1 MMKAL
6 GLHACDATAR
16 RPDRAAAGWRR

>member
-6 GLHACDATAR
+6 CLHACDATAR